1 MYGSFANLLPFVTY
15 KHNTLST
22 LMFESSCGGKISD
35 SVWAF
40 VATFF
45 QSGGGL
51 DICVVGLMGGRQGWV
66 EEFVN
71 RALRI
76 LLTLKI

>member
-1 MYGSFANLLPFVTY
+1 MYGSFANLLPILTY
-15 KHNTLST
+15 KDNTLSM
-22 LMFESSCGGKISD
+22 LMFESTCGGKISD

-40 VATFF
+40 VATYFL
-45 QSGGGL
+45 SGGGF
-51 DICVVGLMGGRQGWV
+51 DIYVVGLMWGRQGWV

-71 RALRI
+71 WALRS

>member
-1 MYGSFANLLPFVTY
+1 M
-15 KHNTLST
+15 
-22 LMFESSCGGKISD
+22 
-35 SVWAF
+35 
-40 VATFF
+40 ATFF